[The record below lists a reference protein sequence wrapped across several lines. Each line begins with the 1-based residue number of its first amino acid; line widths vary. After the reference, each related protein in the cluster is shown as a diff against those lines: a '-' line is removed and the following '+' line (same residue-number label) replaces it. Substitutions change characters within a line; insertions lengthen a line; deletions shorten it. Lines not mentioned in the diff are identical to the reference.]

1 MDDQDNNARA
11 SEPTSRRHAPHVR
24 DAATAGIGSGSRL
37 PCHLHPEH
45 RSMPGCLEPPHPSR
59 TEEARRV
66 RQPCATALAKFTA
79 DEPMPRRASTKWTD
93 DFLSLAVPCCLPGD
107 GAPQPARNLVCFA
120 LRAPG

>member
-1 MDDQDNNARA
+1 
-11 SEPTSRRHAPHVR
+11 
-24 DAATAGIGSGSRL
+24 
-37 PCHLHPEH
+37 
-45 RSMPGCLEPPHPSR
+45 MPGCLEPPHPSR

-66 RQPCATALAKFTA
+66 RRPCATALAKFTA

-120 LRAPG
+120 LRAPGRGQRRLAQYHWSGAAAIQRANS